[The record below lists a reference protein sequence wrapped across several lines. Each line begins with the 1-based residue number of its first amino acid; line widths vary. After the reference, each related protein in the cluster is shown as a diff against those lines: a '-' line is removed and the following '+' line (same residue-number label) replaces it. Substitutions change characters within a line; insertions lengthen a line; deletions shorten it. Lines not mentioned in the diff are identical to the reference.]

1 MSEELEVL
9 TTVTGRLEGAGISY
23 MLTGSMAANF
33 YTVPRLTRDI
43 DCVVELADRDVDRVV
58 ALFEQ
63 DFYVDP
69 DNVRDAVRRRGMCN
83 LIHTATVVKVDLV
96 IRKDSAYRREEF
108 SRRRRASIGGRNV
121 FIVAPEDLVL
131 SKLEWAK
138 DSRSELQ
145 LNDVRNLLR
154 DGPVLDMT
162 YLMQWAAQLGVD
174 GLLAEVRA

>member
-1 MSEELEVL
+1 MSEELEIL
-9 TTVTGRLEGAGISY
+9 TTVTERLQAAGIPY
-23 MLTGSMAANF
+23 MVTGSMAANF

-58 ALFEQ
+58 KLFEQ
-63 DFYVDP
+63 DFYVDR
-69 DNVRDAVRRRGMCN
+69 DSMRDAVRRRGMCN
-83 LIHTATVVKVDLV
+83 LIHTATVVKVDFV

-108 SRRRRASIGGRNV
+108 ARRRRTSIGAHEF

-154 DGPVLDMT
+154 NGPELDMT
-162 YLMQWAAQLGVD
+162 YLTRWALELGVD

>member
-9 TTVTGRLEGAGISY
+9 TTVTARLEAAGIPY
-23 MLTGSMAANF
+23 MVTGSMAANF

-58 ALFEQ
+58 KLFEQ
-63 DFYVDP
+63 DFYVDR
-69 DNVRDAVRRRGMCN
+69 DSMRDAVRRRGMCN
-83 LIHTATVVKVDLV
+83 LIHTPTVVKVDFV
-96 IRKDSAYRREEF
+96 IRKDSAYRQEEF
-108 SRRRRASIGGRNV
+108 TRRRRTSIGAHEF

-154 DGPVLDMT
+154 NGPALDMT
-162 YLMQWAAQLGVD
+162 YLIRWAVELGVNE
-174 GLLAEVRA
+174 LLADIRQ